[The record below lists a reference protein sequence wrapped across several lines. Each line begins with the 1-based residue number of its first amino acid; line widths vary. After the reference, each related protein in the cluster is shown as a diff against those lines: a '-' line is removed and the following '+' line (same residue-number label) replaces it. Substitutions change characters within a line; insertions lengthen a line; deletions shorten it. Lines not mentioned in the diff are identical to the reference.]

1 MSLGGFD
8 ARQDR
13 PRATG
18 GEEYEPDLSTRTH
31 ILIALILML
40 VTVGYFLSEEHSTAG
55 TYGFPLDDSWI
66 HAQFARNLALGNGFS
81 YNPGVPISGSTAPLW
96 TLLTAAGYL
105 ITGDPVLTGKFIGV
119 LFLGLTVF
127 FVYTLVRA
135 ISKDPREAM
144 FAAVMVGALPRLVW
158 ASLSGME
165 VTLAVMLSLAGVV
178 AHVLYSHA
186 GDRRQYFSTL
196 LFGLA
201 ALARPEC
208 TVFFVAA
215 MLDRA
220 LSATLIRWRE
230 VAAKDW
236 IVPVLIHICIF
247 VAVIAPFL
255 IFSRKF
261 GIGFLPNTAYAKAL
275 LWNKGL
281 IAAIAT
287 GSNVE
292 FIRSFTTN
300 PFDYFMS
307 FLHENLNNNPVLFMF
322 AGIGFLRLIFFVPYG
337 ENSQYRSFI
346 IPLIIVLFP
355 LAIGVVVPFGEA
367 SYQEGRYIAPVAPL
381 MLIVGIVGLYGAAGY
396 GARVFA
402 KAKFMGRPARMVI
415 ERSLLMLFMLL
426 ALSSQF
432 RNIWYRG
439 QIYGKEVANI
449 EEMQVSIGKWIDRNL
464 PADAVLAVNDVG
476 AIAYFSQR
484 KVLDTVGLISPE
496 VLEYRRRG
504 ERLETAAFRF
514 LRSRRPEYAVLFPD
528 WYPDIVRREGLAEPI
543 HRVVLNENVICGG
556 KEMVVYKMNWDA
568 LEASDSRSQSTPS
581 PPATDGKQEEAGG

>member
-1 MSLGGFD
+1 M
-8 ARQDR
+8 
-13 PRATG
+13 ATG
-18 GEEYEPDLSTRTH
+18 GEECEPDLSTRTH
-31 ILIALILML
+31 ILIALVVML
-40 VTVGYFLSEEHSTAG
+40 VTVGYFLWEEQSTAG

-66 HAQFARNLALGNGFS
+66 HAQFARNLALGDGFS
-81 YNPGVPISGSTAPLW
+81 YNPGIPVSGSTAPLW

-105 ITGDPVLTGKFIGV
+105 ITGEPVLTGKFLGV

-127 FVYTLVRA
+127 FVYTLVRV
-135 ISKDPREAM
+135 ISRNPREAL
-144 FAAVMVGALPRLVW
+144 FAAIMAGALPRLVW

-165 VTLAVMLSLAGVV
+165 VTLAVMLSLAGVA
-178 AHVLYSHA
+178 AHVLYGHA
-186 GDRRQYFSTL
+186 GGRRQYFSTL

-220 LSATLIRWRE
+220 LAATLIRWRE
-230 VAAKDW
+230 VAARDW
-236 IVPVLIHICIF
+236 IVPVLIHMCVFF
-247 VAVIAPFL
+247 VIIAPFL

-275 LWNKGL
+275 LWDKGL
-281 IAAIAT
+281 IAAMAT
-287 GSNVE
+287 GSKVE
-292 FIRSFTTN
+292 LIRSFTTN

-307 FLHENLNNNPVLFMF
+307 FLHEGLNNNPVLFLF
-322 AGIGFLRLIFFVPYG
+322 AGIGFLRLIFLLPYR
-337 ENSQYRSFI
+337 ENSQYRTFI
-346 IPLIIVLFP
+346 IPLIVVLFP
-355 LAIGVVVPFGEA
+355 LAIGIVVPFGQA

-381 MLIVGIVGLYGAAGY
+381 MLVVGIVGLYGAAGY

-402 KAKFMGRPARMVI
+402 KAKYMGRPARMVL
-415 ERSLLMLFMLL
+415 ERSLLWLFMLL
-426 ALSSQF
+426 ALASQF

-439 QIYGKEVANI
+439 QVYGKEVSNI

-464 PADAVLAVNDVG
+464 PADAVLALNDVG
-476 AIAYFSQR
+476 AITYFSQR

-496 VLEYRRRG
+496 VLDYRRRG

-528 WYPDIVRREGLAEPI
+528 WYPDIVRRDELAEPI
-543 HRVVLNENVICGG
+543 HRVVLNENLICGG
-556 KEMVVYKMNWDA
+556 KEMVVYRMHWDA
-568 LEASDSRSQSTPS
+568 LEASETRLKSTP
-581 PPATDGKQEEAGG
+581 PPARDDGQGKTTR